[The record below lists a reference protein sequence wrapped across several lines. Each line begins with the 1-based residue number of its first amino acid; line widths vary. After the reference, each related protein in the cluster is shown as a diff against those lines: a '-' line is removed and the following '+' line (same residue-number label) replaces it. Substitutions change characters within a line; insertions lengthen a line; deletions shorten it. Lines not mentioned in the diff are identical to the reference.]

1 MLNLRRCVVGVVAV
15 LLVGAAGCSSPPQNV
30 SPTPDASGGRTD
42 DVLAG
47 QTLFPWVNSLRG
59 LKGIRIDADAGEN
72 ARRNFLLQEGIQ
84 ADAERLLRELD
95 VPVLEGDAAYTDSP
109 DGGTLLPRGE
119 ARLSIYVNSH
129 SRNSDGG
136 FLYHV
141 SISLNQN
148 IITEAGGAR
157 TRDDTWHGRDTY
169 SPIEASRLRDH
180 IHADLSRFAEGW
192 HAAHPRE
199 P

>member
-1 MLNLRRCVVGVVAV
+1 MRQVVVGVC
-15 LLVGAAGCSSPPQNV
+15 VGVILSA
-30 SPTPDASGGRTD
+30 

-47 QTLFPWVNSLRG
+47 QTLLPSVNSLRG
-59 LKGIRIDADAGEN
+59 LKGIRIEANAGEN
-72 ARRNFLLQEGIQ
+72 SRRNFLLQEGIQ

-95 VPVLEGDAAYTDSP
+95 VPVLEGDAAYTYSP

-129 SRNSDGG
+129 SRNSDGE
-136 FLYHV
+136 FLYHI

-148 IITEAGGAR
+148 IITEAGGAL

-192 HAAHPRE
+192 HATHP
-199 P
+199 

>member
-1 MLNLRRCVVGVVAV
+1 VPVQAQKPEIDALRVRAVAGDAEAQYNL
-15 LLVGAAGCSSPPQNV
+15 V
-30 SPTPDASGGRTD
+30 SR
-42 DVLAG
+42 LAG
-47 QTLFPWVNSLRG
+47 QTLLPWVNSLRG

-72 ARRNFLLQEGIQ
+72 ARRNSLLQEGIQ

-95 VPVLEGDAAYTDSP
+95 VPVLEGDAAYTYSP

-141 SISLNQN
+141 SISLSQN

-157 TRDDTWHGRDTY
+157 TRENTWHGRDTY

-180 IHADLSRFAEGW
+180 IRADLSRFAEGW
-192 HAAHPRE
+192 DAAHPR
-199 P
+199 